1 MTLSEKGYL
10 YIVYKTCK
18 VLKYVLIANMQD
30 HHYTLHNYQ
39 TVVCGTD
46 NMAFACR
53 SYTMFWKLFRATGVN
68 NLKLCYTVNLQ

>member
-1 MTLSEKGYL
+1 MTLSEQGYL

-46 NMAFACR
+46 NMAFAEVIQCSG
-53 SYTMFWKLFRATGVN
+53 SYFAPWG
-68 NLKLCYTVNLQ
+68 